1 MEPIDGDQYEE
12 AADLDVRRLKRML
25 EKRDDA
31 TREFRRVKAAILG
44 CGNAN
49 LQDVGAVERSA
60 IG

>member
-31 TREFRRVKAAILG
+31 TREFQRVKAAILG
-44 CGNAN
+44 YGNTN
-49 LQDVGAVERSA
+49 LQDVRAVERSA